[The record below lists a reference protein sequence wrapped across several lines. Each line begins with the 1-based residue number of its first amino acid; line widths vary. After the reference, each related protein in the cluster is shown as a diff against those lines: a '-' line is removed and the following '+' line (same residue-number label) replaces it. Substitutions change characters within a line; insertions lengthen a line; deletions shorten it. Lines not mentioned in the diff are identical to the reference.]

1 MRDTIS
7 VKHTIPP
14 FLLSKHEAPAHTA
27 HSGFRRPFVD
37 GALHTIGS
45 VVTSTF
51 VQWEFASKRGLLQ
64 SIDARVN
71 IICLAFLLIVGTL
84 KNAML
89 PLLLLACL
97 FFLLAALSRLD
108 LRFFY
113 RRVFALALLFGL
125 LTALPAALN
134 IITPGRIILPLI
146 TLPKAPSWRIITM
159 PATLGITAEGLMIV
173 ARLFLRVTDC
183 LSASFLLLYTTPL
196 HKIIR
201 SLKIFR
207 VPDTV
212 LIIFFLTYKYIFLFS
227 TMLQDMYLAVRSR
240 LPGPLSKREARG
252 WAAGRSALLFRKTQ
266 MRCEDLFRAMTS
278 RGLGRDITLSE
289 GGPLRTIDVAWGLCL
304 IAGGSFLLWM

>member
-1 MRDTIS
+1 M
-7 VKHTIPP
+7 IPP
-14 FLLSKHEAPAHTA
+14 FLLSRYEAPAHTA
-27 HSGFRRPFVD
+27 HPGFRRPFVD
-37 GALHTIGS
+37 EALRSIGS
-45 VVTSTF
+45 VVASTF
-51 VQWEFASKRGLLQ
+51 VQWEFASKKGFLQ

-71 IICLAFLLIVGTL
+71 IVCLAFLLVVGTL

-97 FFLLAALSRLD
+97 FFLLAVLSRLD

-146 TLPKAPSWRIITM
+146 TLPKAQDWGIIAM
-159 PATLGITAEGLMIV
+159 PATLGITAEGVTIV
-173 ARLFLRVTDC
+173 ARLFLRVMDC

-201 SLKIFR
+201 SLKVFR
-207 VPDTV
+207 IPDTV

-240 LPGPLSKREARG
+240 LPGPLSKKEARG
-252 WAAGRSALLFRKTQ
+252 WAAGRAALLFHKTQ

-278 RGLGRDITLSE
+278 RGLGKDITLSE
-289 GGPLRTIDVAWGLCL
+289 SGPLRTIDVAYGLCL
-304 IAGGSFLLWM
+304 IAAGSFLLWM